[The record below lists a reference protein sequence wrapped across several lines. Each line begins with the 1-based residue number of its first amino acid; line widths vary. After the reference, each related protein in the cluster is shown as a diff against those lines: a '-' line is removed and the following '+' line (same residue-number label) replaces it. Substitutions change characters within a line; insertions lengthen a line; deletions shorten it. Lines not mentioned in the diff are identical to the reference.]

1 MDRDELQK
9 RKDELKQIVHAD
21 IVRREVMQFRLEPDN
36 IEKLYRIATEMR
48 KPVGTLVREWITDRI
63 NSELKENV
71 SNADQP
77 NASPE
82 LIDAVY
88 KLREELQKPLD
99 EINKRMCVFESIANK
114 LEQSQNK

>member
-1 MDRDELQK
+1 MNRDELQK

-36 IEKLYRIATEMR
+36 IEKLYRIAANKR

-63 NSELKENV
+63 NSELNEDV
-71 SNADQP
+71 SSSDQT
-77 NASPE
+77 NTSPE
-82 LIDAVY
+82 LINAVY

-99 EINKRMCVFESIANK
+99 ELNKRMCVFESLANK